1 MTMLPLAISNRAN
14 CWLSIRAIHLVM
26 NDMSFKLYPASLRKT
41 VIYLIQPCSSSRV
54 DILAEIA
61 YQNWLPGT
69 PLNGPLRSEV
79 IQPP

>member
-14 CWLSIRAIHLVM
+14 CWLSIRTIRLVI

-54 DILAEIA
+54 DILALIA